1 MLKMTER
8 FKTITLLSATLLV
21 VMGLLLL
28 TCTEANQLLLGME
41 ALKDAGSLAV
51 KLQDTR
57 AAVSNA
63 IASQLS
69 DDTQRLLEEY
79 DGASEPSVGL
89 QKALL
94 SDLNRRIQAGPLYDA
109 QIFADI
115 KLSEGAQALIAQNSQ
130 SGETLVHLN
139 RMLLSDAYPHELA
152 SLSGQQTLT
161 PLKGIEACRENLR
174 HLKLALEKYRIAN
187 ADTDPQWLSD
197 LSPEYLAKKMLL
209 CPADA
214 TAGTPGVLTDGASDP
229 TLPCSYLYEVRPSEK
244 MGQEILS
251 LQEGDMI
258 PIVRCEHHLLNLS
271 VGGKLYRNGPQRGI
285 YTSNKIGFSMLDD
298 FMQDLRAQHG
308 EAFLK
313 TQEGR
318 QKLKHATERLIMKQL
333 VPAIL
338 NTFEKEIYTQ
348 LETQLGKSIL
358 NTAIAVDMLKQATL
372 QIRDQVKEQLQ
383 AQLEAHLGAEF
394 LNTEEGQ
401 DILKQLS
408 ALVDAFSLDG
418 R

>member
-1 MLKMTER
+1 MLKMIKR
-8 FKTITLLSATLLV
+8 FKPITILSAILLV
-21 VMGLLLL
+21 VIGSLLL
-28 TCTEANQLLLGME
+28 TCTEADQLLYDMA
-41 ALKDAGSLAV
+41 ALKDVGSLAV

-69 DDTQRLLEEY
+69 DDTQRLLGEY
-79 DGASEPSVGL
+79 DGASEPSVDL

-94 SDLNRRIQAGPLYDA
+94 SDLNRRIQAVPLYDV

-115 KLSEGAQALIAQNSQ
+115 ELSEGAQALIAQNPK
-130 SGETLVHLN
+130 SGDALVRLN
-139 RMLLSDAYPHELA
+139 RFLLSDVFPYELA
-152 SLSGQQTLT
+152 SLSEQQTLK
-161 PLKGIEACRENLR
+161 PLKGIEVCRENLR
-174 HLKLALEKYRIAN
+174 HIKLALQKYRVAN

-197 LSPEYLAKKMLL
+197 LSPEYLEKKILL
-209 CPADA
+209 CPADT
-214 TAGTPGVLTDGASDP
+214 TAGVPGVLTEGASDP
-229 TLPCSYLYEVRPSEK
+229 TLPCSYLHELRPSEK
-244 MGQEILS
+244 MGQEVLS
-251 LQEGDMI
+251 LQEGDMT

-285 YTSNKIGFSMLDD
+285 YTSNKTGFSMLND

-318 QKLKHATERLIMKQL
+318 QELKQATEEFVLKKF
-333 VPAIL
+333 VPKVLSA
-338 NTFEKEIYTQ
+338 FEEEIYTQ

-358 NTAIAVDMLKQATL
+358 NTAMGMGILKQATV

-383 AQLEAHLGAEF
+383 SQLEARLGEEF

-401 DILKQLS
+401 DINEQLS
-408 ALVDAFSLDG
+408 ALIDAFSLDG